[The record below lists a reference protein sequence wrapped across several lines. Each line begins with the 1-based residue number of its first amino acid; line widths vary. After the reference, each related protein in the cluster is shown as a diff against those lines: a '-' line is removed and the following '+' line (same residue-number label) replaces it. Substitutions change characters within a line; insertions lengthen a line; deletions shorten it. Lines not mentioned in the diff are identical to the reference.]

1 MQDLSPQHL
10 LIPFAF
16 CSSAGCRQALTILK
30 LPHLEKLLPRLTP
43 EATDTGDVSS
53 LSPPHE
59 RALARAL
66 DLPVKDGLIPWAAW
80 QAHEAD
86 SAWAFI
92 TPCHWQTSSRQVAMS
107 AEELPDFTAQESQT
121 LLAAMQPYFAEDAI
135 VLRYDQATR
144 WLACGDAFKGLATAS
159 LDRVAGCSVATWLP
173 HASSAI
179 ALQRLQGEMQMLLYN
194 HPVNDAREARG
205 VATVNSFWISGTGPH
220 PCPLPQAVGANAP
233 TVVATLRAAALAQD
247 WSAWV
252 SAWQVIDATV
262 CQALLSA
269 QARGESVQITLCG
282 ERNAQTFVAKPQS
295 IRHRVINFFG
305 NQQAACAVL
314 ERL

>member
-1 MQDLSPQHL
+1 MHL

-16 CSSAGCRQALTILK
+16 CSSEACRQALTTLK
-30 LPHLEKLLPRLTP
+30 LPQLEKLLQRLTP
-43 EATDTGDVSS
+43 QAPDTGDAAS

-66 DLPVKDGLIPWAAW
+66 NLPVNDGLIPWAAR

-92 TPCHWQTSSRQVAMS
+92 TPCHWQTSSKQVAMS
-107 AEELPDFTAQESQT
+107 SAELPDFTAQESQA

-135 VLRYDQATR
+135 NLHYDQANR

-159 LDRVAGCSVATWLP
+159 LDRVCGCSVADWLP
-173 HASSAI
+173 SAGRAM

-194 HPVNDAREARG
+194 HPINDAREARG

-220 PCPLPQAVGANAP
+220 PCPLPAGEGAKPP
-233 TVVATLRAAALAQD
+233 TVVATLRTAALAQD
-247 WSAWV
+247 WSAWA
-252 SAWQVIDATV
+252 SAWQVIDATA
-262 CQALLSA
+262 CQTLLSA
-269 QARGESVQITLCG
+269 QARGEPVQLTLCG

-295 IRHRVINFFG
+295 IRQRAMNFFS
-305 NQQAACAVL
+305 NPQAVFAVL